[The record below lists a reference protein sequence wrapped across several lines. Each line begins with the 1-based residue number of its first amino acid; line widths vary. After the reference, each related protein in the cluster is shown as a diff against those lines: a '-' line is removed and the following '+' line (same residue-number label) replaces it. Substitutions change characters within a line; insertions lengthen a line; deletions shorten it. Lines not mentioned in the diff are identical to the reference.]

1 MTTQEKL
8 ARVESALPA
17 FGLGVALKLMDLPRS
32 TWYYRQGSWCSYEQ
46 KHAVLRPE
54 LEAIAREHPEYGYRR
69 TGDELAER
77 LERRVNHKVVQRLNR
92 LWNLP
97 LQRRTKPPRP
107 SGIRRVI
114 TEAGERANLVRG
126 LEEIGPFEVVYTD
139 FTELPYALG
148 RAYLLVILDHLTK
161 LVLGYSVGE
170 RAVTALALKAWRR
183 ARRTLSRLGLSTR
196 GMIVHQDQDPVFTSY
211 RWAGELQLGDGVR
224 LSYALNGAR
233 DNAAMES
240 FYGRFKTENASLLQ
254 DAPDVGELEKIVGE
268 RIRYYNRVRRHSSL
282 GNQAPQSY
290 LESLTLPEASQ

>member
-1 MTTQEKL
+1 MTTREKL

-17 FGLGVALKLMDLPRS
+17 FGLGLALKLMDLPRS
-32 TWYYRQGSWCSYEQ
+32 TWYYRQGSWCSYEE
-46 KHAVLRPE
+46 KHAALRPE

-69 TGDELAER
+69 TVDELAER

-107 SGIRRVI
+107 SGI
-114 TEAGERANLVRG
+114 
-126 LEEIGPFEVVYTD
+126 GPLEVVYTD